1 MKKILIT
8 GSSGYIGSCLYK
20 FLLKKKYTVYGIDKV
35 KTNNIKNIFKANLN
49 DTNKLNKIIKKINPK
64 IIIHLAAQSTLDQ
77 IDKKKKYIL
86 NNYIATKNLLKSM
99 NKYRIN
105 KIIFSSTAA
114 VYKNN
119 NLNLKENSTL
129 GPNNIY
135 GSTKLKCEK
144 IIRKSKEIKFIIFR
158 FFNVCSSIPALKVGE
173 NHNPE
178 THLIPLTIKK
188 ILKKRGARG
197 EIIKIYG
204 KNYKTNDGTCIRDYI
219 HIEDLCLAY
228 EKAIKLL
235 IKNNLKNQTLNIG
248 TGIGYTNLEIVN
260 KIKSLVKFSKKI
272 NIVKF
277 VKRRK
282 GDVDR
287 LVCSYNKAK
296 ILLGW
301 IPKKS
306 NLENIIRDELK
317 WQKSRNQN

>member
-35 KTNNIKNIFKANLN
+35 KTNNIKNTFKANLN
-49 DTNKLNKIIKKINPK
+49 NTNKLDKIIKKINPK

-77 IDKKKKYIL
+77 INKKKKYIL

-144 IIRKSKEIKFIIFR
+144 IIRKNKEIKFIIFR

-188 ILKKRGARG
+188 ILKKKGG
-197 EIIKIYG
+197 EEGIIKIYG

-219 HIEDLCLAY
+219 HIEDLCHAY

-248 TGIGYTNLEIVN
+248 TGTGYTNLEIVN
-260 KIKSLVKFSKKI
+260 KIKSLIKFSKKI

-296 ILLGW
+296 VLLGW

-306 NLENIIRDELK
+306 NLENIIRDELR
-317 WQKSRNQN
+317 WQKKSQ

>member
-1 MKKILIT
+1 MNKILIT
-8 GSSGYIGSCLYK
+8 GSCGYIGSCLYK

-35 KTNNIKNIFKANLN
+35 KKNNIKNIFKANLN
-49 DTNKLNKIIKKINPK
+49 DTNKLNRIIKKVNPK

-77 IDKKKKYIL
+77 IKNKKKYIL

-99 NKYRIN
+99 DKYGIN

-144 IIRKSKEIKFIIFR
+144 IIRKNKEIKFIIFR
-158 FFNVCSSIPALKVGE
+158 FFNVCSSIPSLKVGE
-173 NHNPE
+173 NHKPE
-178 THLIPLTIKK
+178 THLIPSTIQK
-188 ILKKRGARG
+188 ILKKKGGAR
-197 EIIKIYG
+197 IIKIYG

-219 HIEDLCLAY
+219 HIEDLCGAY

-248 TGIGYTNLEIVN
+248 TGVGYTNLEIVN
-260 KIKSLVKFSKKI
+260 KIKSLIKFKKKI
-272 NIVKF
+272 NVIKF

-287 LVCSYNKAK
+287 LVCSYNKAR

-301 IPKKS
+301 MPQKS
-306 NLENIIRDELK
+306 NLKNIIRDELK
-317 WQKSRNQN
+317 WQKEIS